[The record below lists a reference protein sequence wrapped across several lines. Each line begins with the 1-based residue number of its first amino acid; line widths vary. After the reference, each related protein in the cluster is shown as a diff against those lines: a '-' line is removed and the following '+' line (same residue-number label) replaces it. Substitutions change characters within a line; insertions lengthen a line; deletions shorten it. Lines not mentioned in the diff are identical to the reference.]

1 MLVSI
6 KRDELERLRKKAGF
20 SRYELSIKSGLGK
33 NAVSNM
39 EKGLNKSSLVRI
51 KAVAE
56 VLKID
61 YHKLLVDGKKDCEV
75 KK

>member
-39 EKGLNKSSLVRI
+39 EKV
-51 KAVAE
+51 
-56 VLKID
+56 
-61 YHKLLVDGKKDCEV
+61 
-75 KK
+75 